1 LAIERFDALNAQDP
15 EGDALLY
22 SQRMT
27 ACLKKFAPD
36 ASEAL
41 QLAARAQHLMRWSIP
56 RKQFPATRTG
66 YLQWR
71 TILYDFQ
78 ADHAAEVLRD
88 VGYDDPMIASVR
100 GLIRK
105 EKLKAD
111 GQMQTLEDVACL
123 VFLQH
128 YLADFA
134 ASHEEEKLIRILQR
148 TWKKMSARGHDFAMK
163 IPHGADEKRLIEKAL
178 APPRAG

>member
-88 VGYDDPMIASVR
+88 VGYDEATIARVR

-111 GQMQTLEDVACL
+111 SEMQTLEDVACL
-123 VFLQH
+123 IFFQH

-134 ASHEEEKLIRILQR
+134 SSHEEEKLIRILQR

-163 IPHGADEKRLIEKAL
+163 IPHAAVEKRLIERAL